1 MNNIDVELYMNQFV
15 NFFDNNPNDLMVLIG
30 NLKKDMFYDLVRDQ
44 CEKNLY
50 SGTEVSL
57 TQHQIIEIVVKLKNI
72 DLKNPLT
79 FSDINYQPKSE
90 SHEEKKDQFY
100 QEWFAK
106 AGKIQMSYGDS
117 VFYTA
122 TWKSNGFFV
131 Q

>member
-72 DLKNPLT
+72 DLKN
-79 FSDINYQPKSE
+79 
-90 SHEEKKDQFY
+90 
-100 QEWFAK
+100 A
-106 AGKIQMSYGDS
+106 QMGVIVDKLFQSTKFG
-117 VFYTA
+117 TICL
-122 TWKSNGFFV
+122 N
-131 Q
+131 